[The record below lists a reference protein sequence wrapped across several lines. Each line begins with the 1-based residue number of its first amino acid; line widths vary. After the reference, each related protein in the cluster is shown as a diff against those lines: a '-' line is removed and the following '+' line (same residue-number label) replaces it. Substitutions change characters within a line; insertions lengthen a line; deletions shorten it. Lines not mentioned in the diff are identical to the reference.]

1 MQSERQLSPKETL
14 VGATWATAF
23 GTQRTLNERAYKD
36 KIQYTSQKKGLGA
49 MSGKFRNFDLTVDEI
64 KIVRMI
70 KELIKNLERLSFDDP
85 QSPRAEFF
93 RKEIDTLEEK
103 LEEIREN
110 TLIR

>member
-1 MQSERQLSPKETL
+1 
-14 VGATWATAF
+14 
-23 GTQRTLNERAYKD
+23 LNERVYKD
-36 KIQYTSQKKGLGA
+36 KIQYTSQKKGLIA
-49 MSGKFRNFDLTVDEI
+49 MSDKFRNFDLTVDEI

-70 KELIKNLERLSFDDP
+70 KELIKNLEKLSFDDP
-85 QSPRAEFF
+85 DSPRAEFF